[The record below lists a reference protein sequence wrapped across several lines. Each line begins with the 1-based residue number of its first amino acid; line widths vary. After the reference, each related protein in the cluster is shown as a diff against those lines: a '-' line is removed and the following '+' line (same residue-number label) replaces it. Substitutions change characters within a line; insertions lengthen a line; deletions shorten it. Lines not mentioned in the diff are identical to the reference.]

1 MTNTSQSPNC
11 FHASH
16 HHTYTVHFGEPYSCQ
31 RIHPVHGLG
40 HVDHIRIRCHDGVTF
55 DFTLAAATELARR
68 LPEVLGSAPFADYSG
83 SVAEVEEA

>member
-1 MTNTSQSPNC
+1 MTNTSSSPNA
-11 FHASH
+11 FHASN

-40 HVDHIRIRCHDGVTF
+40 HTDHVRIKFHDGVSF
-55 DFTLAAATELARR
+55 DITLAAATELARR
-68 LPEVLGSAPFADYSG
+68 LPEALGSAVFPDCSG